1 MRSNK
6 AVCSL
11 ASNSPP
17 KFNRFVTH
25 ETAFEKTSQIHGI
38 NLHCIIATEKQKGK
52 KTKPTT
58 FKNER
63 LLTQS
68 FFLLGWAVLQLHKAK
83 SLYIYVSIAKQ
94 PLNDSPFYLNSQGTL
109 PCSISFYH
117 SKKSAE
123 NQFTKHKLC
132 MAKRPS
138 ERHFL
143 FPHA

>member
-1 MRSNK
+1 MLRLTNK

-11 ASNSPP
+11 ASNSPRQ
-17 KFNRFVTH
+17 FNLLETH
-25 ETAFEKTSQIHGI
+25 ETAFEKTSRIYGI

-52 KTKPTT
+52 KNKTT
-58 FKNER
+58 TLKNER
-63 LLTQS
+63 LLRQN
-68 FFLLGWAVLQLHKAK
+68 H
-83 SLYIYVSIAKQ
+83 YHISIAKQ
-94 PLNDSPFYLNSQGTL
+94 PLNNSPFHLNSRGTL

-132 MAKRPS
+132 MAKCPS

-143 FPHA
+143 FQHA